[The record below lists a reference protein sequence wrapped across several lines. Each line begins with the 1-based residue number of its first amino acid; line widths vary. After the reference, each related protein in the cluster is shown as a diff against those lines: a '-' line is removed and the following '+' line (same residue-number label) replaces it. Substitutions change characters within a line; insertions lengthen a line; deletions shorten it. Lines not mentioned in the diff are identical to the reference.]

1 MYLSKNKKRTPI
13 KGFTLI
19 ELMVVIS
26 IIGFLSSI
34 VLASLNVAR
43 EKARI
48 ISGVQFNASL
58 IHRYAQ
64 VAYYNFNDSTP
75 NDQAGKNNGVI
86 TGPVSF
92 SSDTFSGL
100 GKSASFN
107 GGEITIPDNPGLDFS
122 TNQSFA
128 LSAWIKTTDRNHIRV
143 ISKGHWGFSPGY
155 VLQIHCCDSNGNE
168 QLVAGINHAYFYTS
182 NNKDLADNRWHHI
195 AAVFD
200 RENKKI
206 TAYIDGNVAPPFNN
220 SGYCGTIQ
228 NGYLDISNCGTDVVS
243 ATTDPLCIGAGDSSC
258 AEEFFY
264 GLIDEAMVLTD
275 TTSSSFLEK
284 DIKNI
289 YKNELAYH
297 LNP

>member
-48 ISGVQFNASL
+48 SSGVQFNASL

-107 GGEITIPDNPGLDFS
+107 GGEITIPDDPSLDFNTS
-122 TNQSFA
+122 QSFA
-128 LSAWIKTTDRNHIRV
+128 LSAWIKTTDRNHIRI

-168 QLVAGINHAYFYTS
+168 QQIIPSISNSLSDLLSIN
-182 NNKDLADNRWHHI
+182 KLDN
-195 AAVFD
+195 
-200 RENKKI
+200 I
-206 TAYIDGNVAPPFNN
+206 TALISSMFKISETSFASLVNV
-220 SGYCGTIQ
+220 
-228 NGYLDISNCGTDVVS
+228 
-243 ATTDPLCIGAGDSSC
+243 
-258 AEEFFY
+258 FFT
-264 GLIDEAMVLTD
+264 LTVM
-275 TTSSSFLEK
+275 L
-284 DIKNI
+284 
-289 YKNELAYH
+289 
-297 LNP
+297 